1 MADLNHRDEM
11 EWLTSGETNA
21 AITSLA
27 IRATAGSDLAVAR
40 VDLGLPTWPAC
51 AVPRRLFCAV
61 RSRWVPGL
69 AHAVVQVGHPVSSD
83 NLKIVQ
89 QHRRAGVSTGAPTP
103 EPNTTGTTLTDSSPA
118 SRLPEPAVSFPGGQ
132 MLPPAPQAKATH
144 RVHDG

>member
-69 AHAVVQVGHPVSSD
+69 AHAVVQVGHPVSGD
-83 NLKIVQ
+83 NLEIVQ
-89 QHRRAGVSTGAPTP
+89 QHRRAGVSTGAPDAGA
-103 EPNTTGTTLTDSSPA
+103 EHDRDHADGQLTGKPTA
-118 SRLPEPAVSFPGGQ
+118 RAW
-132 MLPPAPQAKATH
+132 
-144 RVHDG
+144 R